1 MEQRDS
7 SIHCSIVPLL
17 HCSKVDARRAS
28 TLPWPRSRLL
38 IDRLH
43 PAMQLTAG
51 RHLSQL
57 LLVLSP
63 VLEPMGAIGHH
74 LVLDLA
80 LEPGLVDILVL
91 LVRLELA
98 GVVLQP
104 PLLHHFD
111 SILHRADRLTDATAA
126 A

>member
-51 RHLSQL
+51 RHLSQP

-63 VLEPMGAIGHH
+63 VPESVGAVRHH

-80 LEPGLVDILVL
+80 LEPGLVAVL
-91 LVRLELA
+91 LLLIHLELA
-98 GVVLQP
+98 GVVPKGRPVP
-104 PLLHHFD
+104 P
-111 SILHRADRLTDATAA
+111 R
-126 A
+126 